1 MFLQS
6 QKIDNMVLV
15 KKLGTTLK
23 IVSFKYPIRQSGFEK
38 EEIYESKRTLRNK
51 NEKKM
56 RESISRSKSK
66 IFEYAMC
73 NDFDYFVTFTL
84 NKEKYDRTDL
94 KKFIKDLG
102 QFIRNYRR
110 KYKRDIQYLFIPE
123 LHADKT
129 CWHMHGLIRGIE
141 PDQLHELT
149 SDMYL
154 PDKIRNQL
162 IKGNK
167 IFDWKNYSDKFGYC
181 TLSPIR
187 NQSHCAMYI
196 TKYISKYL
204 SESIEKDDRCYY
216 SSRGLQKAELIKK
229 GTLDKCLD
237 EKYWSY
243 SNDWVNIK
251 NIDITNMETD
261 HIQNYLNSIISDL

>member
-1 MFLQS
+1 
-6 QKIDNMVLV
+6 MVLV

-23 IVSFKYPIRQSGFEK
+23 IVSFKYPVRQSGFEK
-38 EEIYESKRTLRNK
+38 EEIYESKRTLRNQ

-94 KKFIKDLG
+94 KKFINDLG
-102 QFIRNYRR
+102 QFIRDYRK
-110 KYKRDIQYLFIPE
+110 KYKKDIQYLFIPE
-123 LHADKT
+123 LHADKI
-129 CWHMHGLIRGIE
+129 CWHIHGLLRGIE
-141 PDQLHELT
+141 SDQLHELT
-149 SDMYL
+149 LDMYL
-154 PDKIRNQL
+154 PDKIRKQL
-162 IKGNK
+162 INGKK
-167 IFDWKNYSDKFGYC
+167 LYDWKNYSDKFGYC

-196 TKYISKYL
+196 TKYISKDL
-204 SESIEKDDRCYY
+204 AESIEKDDRCYY
-216 SSRGLQKAELIKK
+216 ASRGLQKAELIKK
-229 GTLDKCLD
+229 GTLDKCLNED
-237 EKYWSY
+237 YWSY

-251 NIDITNMETD
+251 NIDISNIDIEAVNILLDFIITD
-261 HIQNYLNSIISDL
+261 L